1 MSFMF
6 NPYPYNDP
14 NAVNRLDSEGVQLEL
29 ACEGTAESA
38 RAVVMMAAE
47 DMQEKGCCI
56 IGVDGYSTVPFDVF
70 GNMLEQQFALENIPV
85 TVIDASSLYKEE
97 SVLDAMLAAK
107 CLPTDREKDP
117 VLLYG
122 RLFHGQYEDL
132 MDEKALEHAK
142 ALMAAFG
149 KNNDGA
155 LLLIGSG
162 ALCKTLRALCD
173 RRIYLDTTPMN
184 AMLRLKQGE
193 YKNVGTQKALPFK
206 MMARRCY
213 YVDFELA
220 AKERLELLSDNA
232 MDAYVIA
239 DDAKSMTLLPSALQN
254 QMYEK
259 AMNYPLRCKPVYLE
273 GVWGGY
279 YIKRLRQLP
288 EEMKNCAWVFDMI
301 PMEVSIVF
309 DFDGRKFEFP
319 FYTLVQSQ
327 GQRLMGRESME
338 RFGPYFPVR
347 FNYDDTIHASGN
359 MSIQCHPDAD
369 YVKENNGELGR
380 QDESYYIVEAGQGAK
395 TYLGFQDGADVEE
408 FIEDARRSEREGTP
422 VDYEKYV
429 YGVESRPGTQ
439 VMIPAG
445 TIHASGRNQLILEIG
460 SLTVGSYT
468 YKMYDYL
475 RRDFDGKPRPIHT
488 YHGDKVL
495 ARDRNASWVKDNLVN
510 GGSRRVRA
518 GADWEETV
526 AGEHDL
532 LYFSLRNLKFVDR
545 IPEDTRGSFHVL
557 TLVDGEQVLIRS
569 KARPECSFV
578 QNYLDIVVVP
588 ASFGEYEI
596 VNLKPQTTAI
606 EHKTMLKPG
615 EQDG

>member
-6 NPYPYNDP
+6 NPYPYHDMD
-14 NAVNRLDSEGVQLEL
+14 AVNRLDSRGVALEL
-29 ACEGTAESA
+29 AREGTAESA
-38 RAVVMMAAE
+38 RAAVSMAAE
-47 DMQEKGCCI
+47 VIKEKGCCVL
-56 IGVDGYSTVPFDVF
+56 GVDGYSTAPFAVF
-70 GNMLEQQFALENIPV
+70 ENMLEQQFAMENIPV
-85 TVIDASSLYKEE
+85 TVMKTASLYREE
-97 SVLDAMLAAK
+97 AALEAMLAAEN
-107 CLPTDREKDP
+107 LPEDREKDP

-132 MDEKALEHAK
+132 MDRAALEQAIQAVNSFQNSK
-142 ALMAAFG
+142 TGVLV
-149 KNNDGA
+149 
-155 LLLIGSG
+155 LIGSG
-162 ALCKTLRALCD
+162 ALCRTLRALCD

-184 AMLRLKQGE
+184 AMLRLKRGE

-220 AKERLELLSDNA
+220 AQERFELLRDGA

-239 DDAKSMTLLPSALQN
+239 DDEKNMALLPFALLN
-254 QMYEK
+254 QMFEK
-259 AMNYPLRCKPVYLE
+259 AMSYPLRCKPVYLE

-279 YIKRLRQLP
+279 YIKRLRHLP

-301 PMEVSIVF
+301 PMEVSIVLE
-309 DFDGRKFEFP
+309 FDGRRYEFP

-327 GQRLMGRESME
+327 GQKLMGRESVE

-359 MSIQCHPDAD
+359 MSIQCHPGED
-369 YVKENNGELGR
+369 YVKENNGELGQ

-408 FIEDARRSEREGTP
+408 FIAETRRSEREGTP

-429 YGVESRPGTQ
+429 YAVESKPGTQ

-475 RRDFDGKPRPIHT
+475 RKDFDGRPRPIHT

-495 ARDRNASWVKDNLVN
+495 ARDRKAAWVEENLVN

-518 GADWEETV
+518 GEGWEETV
-526 AGEHDL
+526 VGEHDL

-545 IPEDTRGSFHVL
+545 ISEDTRGSFHVL
-557 TLVDGEQVLIRS
+557 TLVDGEQVLVRS
-569 KARPECSFV
+569 KARPECFFV

-588 ASFGEYEI
+588 AAFGEYEI

-606 EHKTMLKPG
+606 EHKTMLK
-615 EQDG
+615 ERI

>member
-6 NPYPYNDP
+6 NPYPYHDK
-14 NAVNRLDSEGVQLEL
+14 NAVNRLDSEGVDLGQ
-29 ACEGTAESA
+29 ACEGTAESV
-38 RAVVMMAAE
+38 RAAVQMAAE
-47 DMQEKGCCI
+47 VIREKGQCVL
-56 IGVDGYSTVPFDVF
+56 GVDGYATVPFDVF

-85 TVIDASSLYKEE
+85 MVVEASSLYRQEGDLE
-97 SVLDAMLAAK
+97 AMLAEEN
-107 CLPTDREKDP
+107 LPEDRETDP

-122 RLFHGQYEDL
+122 KLFQGRYEDL
-132 MDEKALEHAK
+132 MDETALENVINTIN
-142 ALMAAFG
+142 AFE
-149 KNNDGA
+149 KDGTGV

-162 ALCKTLRALCD
+162 VLCKTLRALCD

-184 AMLRLKQGE
+184 AMLRLKRGE
-193 YKNVGTQKALPFK
+193 YKNIGTQKALPFK
-206 MMARRCY
+206 RMARRCY

-220 AKERLELLSDNA
+220 AEERLELLSDHA

-239 DDAKSMTLLPSALQN
+239 DDALHMTLLPVALLN
-254 QMYEK
+254 QIFEK
-259 AMNYPLRCKPVYLE
+259 AMGYPLRCKPVYLE

-279 YIKRLRQLP
+279 FIKRLRHLP

-309 DFDGRKFEFP
+309 DFNSRRFEFP

-327 GQRLMGRESME
+327 ALKLMGRESVE

-359 MSIQCHPDAD
+359 MSIQCHPGED

-395 TYLGFQDGADVEE
+395 TYLGFRDDADVEA
-408 FIEDARRSEREGTP
+408 FIADARRSEQEGTP
-422 VDYEKYV
+422 VDYKKYIHAV
-429 YGVESRPGTQ
+429 ASVPGTQ

-475 RRDFDGKPRPIHT
+475 RKDFDGKPRPIHT
-488 YHGDKVL
+488 HHGDKVL
-495 ARDRNASWVKDNLVN
+495 ARDRKAAWVDQNLVN
-510 GGSRRVRA
+510 GGSRSVRS
-518 GADWEETV
+518 GEDWEEAV
-526 AGEHDL
+526 VGEHEL
-532 LYFSLRNLKFVDR
+532 LYFSLRTLKFVDK
-545 IPEDTRGSFHVL
+545 ISEDTKGRFHVL
-557 TLVDGEQVLIRS
+557 TLVDGEQVMVRS
-569 KARPECSFV
+569 KAHPERFFT

-588 ASFGEYEI
+588 AAFGEYEI
-596 VNLKPQTTAI
+596 INLKPGTTAI
-606 EHKTMLKPG
+606 EHKTMLK
-615 EQDG
+615 

>member
-6 NPYPYNDP
+6 NPYPYHDK
-14 NAVNRLDSEGVQLEL
+14 NAVNRLDSEGIALEL
-29 ACEGTAESA
+29 AYEGTAESA
-38 RAVVMMAAE
+38 AAAVLMAAE
-47 DMQEKGCCI
+47 NIKEKGRCI
-56 IGVDGYSTVPFDVF
+56 LGVDGYSTVPFDVF
-70 GNMLEQQFALENIPV
+70 GNMLEQQFALENIPL
-85 TVIDASSLYKEE
+85 TVIETASLYQEE
-97 SVLDAMLAAK
+97 GALEAMLAAEN
-107 CLPTDREKDP
+107 LPTDREKDP

-122 RLFHGQYEDL
+122 KLFQGRYEDL
-132 MDEKALEHAK
+132 MDPAALENVK
-142 ALMAAFG
+142 KTIQTFDKSG
-149 KNNDGA
+149 SGV
-155 LLLIGSG
+155 LLIIGSG
-162 ALCKTLRALCD
+162 ALCRTLRSLCD

-184 AMLRLKQGE
+184 AMLRLKRGE
-193 YKNVGTQKALPFK
+193 YKNIGTKTAIPFK

-220 AKERLELLSDNA
+220 AEERLELFRDNA

-239 DDAKSMTLLPSALQN
+239 DDALHMTLLPSILLN
-254 QMYEK
+254 QIFEK

-279 YIKRLRQLP
+279 FIKRLRHLP

-309 DFDGRKFEFP
+309 DINGCKFEFP

-327 GQRLMGRESME
+327 AQRLMGQESVE

-347 FNYDDTIHASGN
+347 FNYDDTIHANGN
-359 MSIQCHPDAD
+359 MSIQCHPGED

-395 TYLGFQDGADVEE
+395 TYLGFQDGADVEA
-408 FIEDARRSEREGTP
+408 FIADARRSEQEGTP

-429 YGVESRPGTQ
+429 YAVDSKPGTQ

-475 RRDFDGKPRPIHT
+475 RKDFDGKPRPIHT

-495 ARDRNASWVKDNLVN
+495 ARDRNAAWVEDNLVN
-510 GGSRRVRA
+510 GGSRSVRA
-518 GADWEETV
+518 GEDWEETV
-526 AGEHDL
+526 VGEHDL

-545 IPEDTRGSFHVL
+545 ISEDTKGSFHVL
-557 TLVDGEQVLIRS
+557 TLVDGEQVLVRS
-569 KARPECSFV
+569 KAHPECCFV

-588 ASFGEYEI
+588 AAFGEYEI
-596 VNLKPQTTAI
+596 INLKPQTTAI
-606 EHKTMLKPG
+606 EHKTMLKPK
-615 EQDG
+615 EQIG